1 MADAK
6 KGEAA
11 PAEGEVPKKKSKLLL
26 IIIIA
31 VLVLVLGGGGAAFM
45 LMGKKKAE
53 DGEDAEED
61 EAPPAKVAKDKK
73 KKKKGADLP
82 PVFTKL
88 DPFVVKLTS
97 EGQDSYAQAVPE
109 MKIVEAPVADQ
120 IKLFNPEI
128 RHKLLML
135 MAAKKP
141 SDLSNPEG
149 MQTLANQMRVAIN
162 AILNGEKPDPAKEK
176 LDSDEDGPVIAVFF
190 SSLIVQ

>member
-73 KKKKGADLP
+73 KKKKGADHP

>member
-6 KGEAA
+6 KTDAA
-11 PAEGEVPKKKSKLLL
+11 PADGEVPKKKSKLLL

-45 LMGKKKAE
+45 LMGKKKA
-53 DGEDAEED
+53 DEDAEADEED
-61 EAPPAKVAKDKK
+61 HPPAKVVKTK
-73 KKKKGADLP
+73 KKKKGDDLP

-88 DPFVVKLTS
+88 EPFVVKLTS
-97 EGQDSYAQAVPE
+97 EGQDSYAQALPE
-109 MKIVEAPVADQ
+109 MKIAEAPVADK
-120 IKLFNPEI
+120 IKLYNPEI
-128 RHKLLML
+128 RHKLLMIL
-135 MAAKKP
+135 AAKKP

-162 AILNGEKPDPAKEK
+162 AILNGEKPDPTKEK